1 MTGKEGAY
9 MQEPVLQL
17 QNICKRFVGVIAL
30 DHVSFTLSKGEILA
44 ILGEN
49 GAGKSTLMKILSGVY
64 PCGSFEGDILL
75 NGEKMNFH
83 GPKEA
88 EKAGVVMIPQELSL
102 EQDLSITE
110 NIMLGK
116 LPKNRLGFIDWEAAH
131 KTAKD
136 LLKELGIAFVDVQM
150 PARSLSSSMQQLVSI
165 ARALYCK
172 PHILILDEPTSCL
185 TQSETEIVFTAIR
198 KLRENGVSC
207 LYISHKL
214 NEVFTLCDRVIVLRD
229 GQYVSEHTRDA
240 FKSDVII
247 HDIVGKA
254 LDTYQKNIRTIET
267 KEILRVEHFAVV
279 HPYSYGKMIVEDAS
293 FSLYEGEILGL
304 CGLVGSGRSE
314 LLGAIFGAVP
324 KRRGTLVMKGKP
336 VKIRQPADAKKIGI
350 GMLTEDRKRDGLVE
364 CLSVRENI
372 SLTILKMLKK
382 GIFLNRTKERSLVES
397 YVQRLRIKT
406 TGTET
411 KIGTLSGGNQ
421 QKAIVAKWLAT
432 DMKILILD
440 EPTRGIDVGTKREMY
455 QLIRSL
461 AQNGLSII
469 VASSEMSE
477 LLQLCDRFVILA
489 GGRIKSVIPG
499 AQATEELLLKECSQ
513 L

>member
-1 MTGKEGAY
+1 

-17 QNICKRFVGVIAL
+17 RDICKKFVGVIAL

-44 ILGEN
+44 LLGEN
-49 GAGKSTLMKILSGVY
+49 GAGKSTLMKILSGLY
-64 PCGSFEGDILL
+64 PYGSFEGDIIL
-75 NGEKMNFH
+75 NGKKQRFH
-83 GPKEA
+83 SPREA
-88 EKAGVVMIPQELSL
+88 EKAGIAMIPQEISL
-102 EQDLSITE
+102 ELDLSITE

-116 LPKNRLGFIDWEAAH
+116 LPQKRTGFIDWKKAH
-131 KTAKD
+131 ETAKA
-136 LLKELGIAFVDVQM
+136 LLNELGVSSIDVKM
-150 PARSLSSSMQQLVSI
+150 PARSLNSSMQQLVSI

-185 TQSETEIVFTAIR
+185 TQSETEVVFSAIR
-198 KLRENGVSC
+198 KLKKNGVSC

-214 NEVFTLCDRVIVLRD
+214 NEVFTLCDRVVVLRD
-229 GQYVSEHTRDA
+229 GQYVSEYAQDMFEGDA
-240 FKSDVII
+240 II

-254 LDTYQKNIRTIET
+254 LDTYEKHIRAIQP
-267 KEILRVEHFAVV
+267 KEILRVDHFVV
-279 HPYSYGKMIVEDAS
+279 AHPYSYGKMIVEDAS

-314 LLGAIFGAVP
+314 LLGSIFGAVP
-324 KRRGTLVMKGKP
+324 KLRGTLTLEGKR
-336 VKIRQPADAKKIGI
+336 VKVRQPADAKKIGI
-350 GMLTEDRKRDGLVE
+350 GMLTEDRKKDGIVA
-364 CLSVRENI
+364 CLSVRENV
-372 SLTILKMLKK
+372 SLTILKALKK
-382 GIFLNRTKERSLVES
+382 GVFLNKEKERGLVNE
-397 YVQRLRIKT
+397 YIQRLRIKT

-411 KIGTLSGGNQ
+411 RIGTLSGGNQ

-432 DMKILILD
+432 EMKVLILD

-455 QLIRSL
+455 QLIRTL

-477 LLQLCDRFVILA
+477 LLQLCDRFAILA
-489 GGRIKSVIPG
+489 GGRIKTIISG
-499 AQATEELLLKECSQ
+499 KQATEELLLKECSQ